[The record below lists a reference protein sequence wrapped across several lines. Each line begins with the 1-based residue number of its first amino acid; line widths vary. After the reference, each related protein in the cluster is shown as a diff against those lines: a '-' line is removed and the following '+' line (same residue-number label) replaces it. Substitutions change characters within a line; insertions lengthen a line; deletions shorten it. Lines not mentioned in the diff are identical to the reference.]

1 MDLGIISIVI
11 AIVFLTY
18 RFGLVKFT
26 QTNIKRATDTTD
38 AALELMTINQAET
51 HSRRYG
57 KIEKKMND
65 KTIARSNAK
74 RVRKLLKEVTYTE
87 QTTATSK

>member
-1 MDLGIISIVI
+1 MELGTIAIVI
-11 AIVFLTY
+11 ASVFLIN